1 MSARAGRLRAATG
14 TLAGA
19 AAMITLVTIASRLV
33 GFARSLVQSAAVG
46 TEGVGSA
53 FTAANLLPNVLFEVA
68 AGGALAGSVVP
79 LLAGPIA
86 RRAGGEVS
94 RIASP
99 LLGWTLVVLVPLGGL
114 LALLAQPIA
123 SLLML
128 PKHPE
133 LVDVT
138 ATFVR
143 VFALQ
148 VPLYGLAVVLGSILQ
163 AHKRFFW
170 QAFSPLLSSV
180 AVIVV
185 FLVFESLA
193 GGNQDD
199 VAALSGQAIAW
210 LGWGTT
216 AGVAVLALPLVLPV
230 HRLGVRLRPTLRFPG
245 GEAVRARNLAF
256 AGVGALVAQQLSVL
270 AIMGAAY
277 RFGPEQTFPTYW
289 YAQQVYLLPYAVLA
303 FPLATSTFPR
313 LAEHVAHARHDAYR
327 RLLATTTRTLLVV
340 AGLGVA
346 ALIAASAAVEAVF
359 ARIATGSVDG
369 LGGAVAAMAVGIVGF
384 SLILH
389 LSRALYT
396 IDRQRVAVVVTAAGW
411 LVVAAAAYVLPAL
424 TGARDQAGVLLQL
437 GLATAV
443 GMSVA
448 GAGLLLATRRHAGP
462 EATRGV
468 PRTLVVVAVGVAL
481 GALAGSAL
489 SNVLLPDDA
498 GWLPAVGVGALAA
511 LVAGVV
517 VVGVSLVGDRAALL
531 GVLRRG
537 TPGAG
542 DPAAP
547 GAGDTVGPTTDTP
560 AGDEPAAGEP
570 TTEAPGDTSPR

>member
-1 MSARAGRLRAATG
+1 MSTRAGRLRAATG

-68 AGGALAGSVVP
+68 AGGALAGAVVP
-79 LLAGPIA
+79 LLAGPIV
-86 RRAGGEVS
+86 RRSGTEVS
-94 RIASP
+94 RIASA

-123 SLLML
+123 LLLMSE
-128 PKHPE
+128 HPE

-170 QAFSPLLSSV
+170 QAFSPLLSSL

-185 FLVFESLA
+185 FLVFAGLA
-193 GGNQDD
+193 DDPKD
-199 VAALSGQAIAW
+199 VAAVSGDAIAW

-313 LAEHVAHARHDAYR
+313 LAEHVAHARHDAYQ

-411 LVVAAAAYVLPAL
+411 LVVAATAYVLPAV
-424 TGARDQAGVLLQL
+424 TGVRDQAGVLLQL

-448 GAGLLLATRRHAGP
+448 GAGLLVATRRRAGP

-481 GALAGSAL
+481 GALAGSAV
-489 SNVLLPDDA
+489 SGALLPDDA

-511 LVAGVV
+511 LVAGTV
-517 VVGVSLVGDRAALL
+517 VVGVSLAGDRAALL

-537 TPGAG
+537 RAGGTP
-542 DPAAP
+542 PE
-547 GAGDTVGPTTDTP
+547 
-560 AGDEPAAGEP
+560 DEPA
-570 TTEAPGDTSPR
+570 S

>member
-1 MSARAGRLRAATG
+1 MSAGAGRLRAATG

-33 GFARSLVQSAAVG
+33 GFARSLVQSFAVG

-86 RRAGGEVS
+86 RRAGTEVS
-94 RIASP
+94 RIASA
-99 LLGWTLVVLVPLGGL
+99 LLGWTLVVLVPLGAL
-114 LALLAQPIA
+114 LALLAEPIA

-170 QAFSPLLSSV
+170 QAFSPLLSSL

-185 FLVFESLA
+185 FLVFAGLA
-193 GGNQDD
+193 GGDQKD

-396 IDRQRVAVVVTAAGW
+396 IDRQRIAVVVTAAGW

-462 EATRGV
+462 DATRGV

-489 SNVLLPDDA
+489 SSVLLPDDA

-537 TPGAG
+537 TPSTG

-547 GAGDTVGPTTDTP
+547 GAGDAVGPTTDAP
-560 AGDEPAAGEP
+560 AGDEP
-570 TTEAPGDTSPR
+570 TTKAPGDTSPR

>member
-1 MSARAGRLRAATG
+1 MSTRAGRLRAATG

-68 AGGALAGSVVP
+68 AGGALAGAVVP
-79 LLAGPIA
+79 LLAGPIV
-86 RRAGGEVS
+86 RRSGTEVS
-94 RIASP
+94 RIASA

-123 SLLML
+123 LLLMSE
-128 PKHPE
+128 HPE

-170 QAFSPLLSSV
+170 QAFSPLLSSL

-185 FLVFESLA
+185 FLVFAGLA
-193 GGNQDD
+193 DGDQAD
-199 VAALSGQAIAW
+199 VAALSGDAIAW

-256 AGVGALVAQQLSVL
+256 AGIGALVAQQLSVL

-277 RFGPEQTFPTYW
+277 RYGPEQTFPTYW
-289 YAQQVYLLPYAVLA
+289 FAQQVYLLPYAVLA
-303 FPLATSTFPR
+303 FPLATSAFPR

-340 AGLGVA
+340 AGLGAA

-359 ARIATGSVDG
+359 AVIAKGSVTG
-369 LGGAVAAMAVGIVGF
+369 LGGAVAGMAVGIVGF

-411 LVVAAAAYVLPAL
+411 LVVAATAYVLPAV
-424 TGARDQAGVLLQL
+424 TGVRDQAGVLLQL

-448 GAGLLLATRRHAGP
+448 GAGLLVATRRRAGP

-481 GALAGSAL
+481 GALAGSAV
-489 SNVLLPDDA
+489 SGALLPDGA

-511 LVAGVV
+511 LVAGTV
-517 VVGVSLVGDRAALL
+517 VVGVSLAGDRAALL

-537 TPGAG
+537 RAGGTP
-542 DPAAP
+542 PE
-547 GAGDTVGPTTDTP
+547 
-560 AGDEPAAGEP
+560 DEPA
-570 TTEAPGDTSPR
+570 S

>member
-14 TLAGA
+14 TPAGA

-53 FTAANLLPNVLFEVA
+53 YTAANLLPNVLFEVA
-68 AGGALAGSVVP
+68 AGGALAGAVVP
-79 LLAGPIA
+79 LLAGPIV
-86 RRAGGEVS
+86 RRSGTEVS
-94 RIASP
+94 RIASA
-99 LLGWTLVVLVPLGGL
+99 LLGWTLVVLVPLGAL

-123 SLLML
+123 TLLML

-170 QAFSPLLSSV
+170 QAFSPLLSSL

-185 FLVFESLA
+185 FLVFYRLA
-193 GGNQDD
+193 DGDQAD
-199 VAALSGQAIAW
+199 VAALSGDAIAW

-256 AGVGALVAQQLSVL
+256 AGIGALVAQQLSVL

-277 RFGPEQTFPTYW
+277 RYGPEQTFPTYW
-289 YAQQVYLLPYAVLA
+289 FAQQVYLLPYAVLA
-303 FPLATSTFPR
+303 FPLATSAFPR
-313 LAEHVAHARHDAYR
+313 LAEHVAHARHEAYR

-340 AGLGVA
+340 AGLGAA

-359 ARIATGSVDG
+359 AHIAKGSVAG
-369 LGGAVAAMAVGIVGF
+369 LGGAVAGMAVGIVGF

-411 LVVAAAAYVLPAL
+411 LVVAATAYVLPAA
-424 TGARDQAGVLLQL
+424 TGVRDQVGVLLQL

-462 EATRGV
+462 GATRGV
-468 PRTLVVVAVGVAL
+468 PRTLLVVAVGVAL
-481 GALAGSAL
+481 GALAGSAV
-489 SNVLLPDDA
+489 SAALLPDDA

-511 LVAGVV
+511 VVAGAVV
-517 VVGVSLVGDRAALL
+517 VAVSLVGDRAALL

-537 TPGAG
+537 RAGGTPPEGTAG
-542 DPAAP
+542 DVAP
-547 GAGDTVGPTTDTP
+547 GGTAASSEDDPT
-560 AGDEPAAGEP
+560 A
-570 TTEAPGDTSPR
+570 

>member
-53 FTAANLLPNVLFEVA
+53 YTAANLLPNVLFEVA
-68 AGGALAGSVVP
+68 AGGALAGAVVP

-86 RRAGGEVS
+86 RRAGTDVS
-94 RIASP
+94 RIASA
-99 LLGWTLVVLVPLGGL
+99 LLGWTLVVLVPLGAL

-128 PKHPE
+128 AKHPE

-170 QAFSPLLSSV
+170 QAFSPLLSSL

-185 FLVFESLA
+185 FLVFARLA
-193 GGNQDD
+193 DGDQAD
-199 VAALSGQAIAW
+199 VAALSGDAIAW

-256 AGVGALVAQQLSVL
+256 AGIGALVAQQLSVL

-277 RFGPEQTFPTYW
+277 RYGPEQTFPTYW
-289 YAQQVYLLPYAVLA
+289 FAQQVYLLPYAVLA
-303 FPLATSTFPR
+303 FPLATSAFPR

-327 RLLATTTRTLLVV
+327 RLLATTTRTLIVV
-340 AGLGVA
+340 AGLGAA

-359 ARIATGSVDG
+359 AHIATGSVAG
-369 LGGAVAAMAVGIVGF
+369 LGGAVAGMAVGIVGF

-389 LSRALYT
+389 LSRALYA

-411 LVVAAAAYVLPAL
+411 LVVAATAYVLPAV
-424 TGARDQAGVLLQL
+424 TGVRDQAGVLLQL

-462 EATRGV
+462 EATHGV
-468 PRTLVVVAVGVAL
+468 PRTLLVVAAGVAL
-481 GALAGSAL
+481 GALGGSAV
-489 SNVLLPDDA
+489 SGALLPDDA

-511 LVAGVV
+511 LVAGAV
-517 VVGVSLVGDRAALL
+517 VVGVSLVGDRPALL

-537 TPGAG
+537 PGEG
-542 DPAAP
+542 
-547 GAGDTVGPTTDTP
+547 T
-560 AGDEPAAGEP
+560 P
-570 TTEAPGDTSPR
+570 TTEASSG

>member
-53 FTAANLLPNVLFEVA
+53 YTAANLLPNVLFEVA
-68 AGGALAGSVVP
+68 AGGALAGAVVP
-79 LLAGPIA
+79 LLAGPIV
-86 RRAGGEVS
+86 RRSGTEVS
-94 RIASP
+94 RIASA

-123 SLLML
+123 GLLMSE
-128 PKHPE
+128 HPE

-170 QAFSPLLSSV
+170 QAFSPLLSSL

-185 FLVFESLA
+185 FLVFARLA
-193 GGNQDD
+193 DGDQAD
-199 VAALSGQAIAW
+199 VAALSGDAIAW

-256 AGVGALVAQQLSVL
+256 AGIGALVAQQLSVL

-277 RFGPEQTFPTYW
+277 RYGPEQTFPTYW
-289 YAQQVYLLPYAVLA
+289 FAQQVYLLPYAVLA
-303 FPLATSTFPR
+303 FPLATSAFPR
-313 LAEHVAHARHDAYR
+313 LAEHVAHARHEAYR
-327 RLLATTTRTLLVV
+327 RLLAATTRTLLVV
-340 AGLGVA
+340 AGLGAA

-359 ARIATGSVDG
+359 AHIAKGSVAG
-369 LGGAVAAMAVGIVGF
+369 LGGAVAGMAVGIVGF

-411 LVVAAAAYVLPAL
+411 LVVAATAYALPAV
-424 TGARDQAGVLLQL
+424 TDVRDQAGVLLQL

-462 EATRGV
+462 GATRGV
-468 PRTLVVVAVGVAL
+468 LRTLLVVAVGVAL
-481 GALAGSAL
+481 GALVGSAV
-489 SNVLLPDDA
+489 SGALLPDDA

-511 LVAGVV
+511 LVAGAV

-537 TPGAG
+537 RAGGTPPEGTAG
-542 DPAAP
+542 D
-547 GAGDTVGPTTDTP
+547 V
-560 AGDEPAAGEP
+560 AAGGTAASPEDDP
-570 TTEAPGDTSPR
+570 TA